1 MLNNQQIRKI
11 AHLARL
17 NIDPKEEEKFASQLG
32 DVIKQFEML
41 NELETE
47 KVIPTIHAI
56 ELKNITRDDVSQTC
70 MNRDLLLEEAPSREG
85 EFFKVP
91 KILNNNE

>member
-17 NIDPKEEEKFASQLG
+17 KIDPKEEEKFASQLG
-32 DVIKQFEML
+32 DVIKHFEML
-41 NELETE
+41 NELDTE

-56 ELKNITRDDVSQTC
+56 ELKNITRDDVSQTF

>member
-1 MLNNQQIRKI
+1 MLSHQQVRKI

-17 NIDPKEEEKFASQLG
+17 DIDLKEEEKFASQLG
-32 DVIKQFEML
+32 DVIKHFRIL
-41 NELETE
+41 DELETE
-47 KVIPTIHAI
+47 EIIPTIRVI
-56 ELKNITRDDVSQTC
+56 ELKNITRNDTSQLCT
-70 MNRDLLLEEAPSREG
+70 NRDLLMEEAPSREG

>member
-1 MLNNQQIRKI
+1 MLSHQEIHKI

-17 NIDPKEEEKFASQLG
+17 YIDPKEEEKFASQLG
-32 DVIKQFEML
+32 DVIKHFEIL
-41 NELETE
+41 DELETE
-47 KVIPTIHAI
+47 EIIPTIRAI
-56 ELKNITRDDVSQTC
+56 ELKNITRDDVSQLC
-70 MNRDLLLEEAPSREG
+70 VDKDLLLREAPDKEG

>member
-11 AHLARL
+11 THLARL

-32 DVIKQFEML
+32 DVIKHFEML
-41 NELETE
+41 NELDTE

-56 ELKNITRDDVSQTC
+56 ELKNITRDDVSQTF

>member
-32 DVIKQFEML
+32 DVIKHFEMS
-41 NELETE
+41 
-47 KVIPTIHAI
+47 I
-56 ELKNITRDDVSQTC
+56 
-70 MNRDLLLEEAPSREG
+70 
-85 EFFKVP
+85 
-91 KILNNNE
+91 

>member
-17 NIDPKEEEKFASQLG
+17 NIDPKEEEKFASQVG
-32 DVIKQFEML
+32 DVIKHFEML
-41 NELETE
+41 NELDTE

-70 MNRDLLLEEAPSREG
+70 MNRDLLLEKAPSREG

>member
-32 DVIKQFEML
+32 DVKKHFEML
-41 NELETE
+41 NELDTA

>member
-32 DVIKQFEML
+32 DVIKHFEML
-41 NELETE
+41 NELDTA

-85 EFFKVP
+85 EFFKVL

>member
-32 DVIKQFEML
+32 DVIKHFEML
-41 NELETE
+41 NELDTA